1 MQRLGSSFRDP
12 AGFLFRDGGTLL
24 RQVNQEYAADYD
36 LLMGSGLY
44 DALTAGGMLVRHHEV
59 APPFSGPDADG
70 AYRVLQPELVPFVS
84 YPCEWCFGELRDAA
98 LLTLRIQDAALDH
111 GMTLKDASAFNIQ
124 FSGGAPVLIDTLSFA
139 AYRAGEPW
147 IAYRQFCQHFLAPL
161 LLMSAVD
168 ARLGGLWRAH
178 LDGVPLDLASRLLPR
193 GSWLRPG
200 VMLHVHL
207 HARSLARHADTAIE
221 TGPQSPTMM
230 SLTALRGLVDSLR
243 STVQGLRWEP
253 AGTEWADYVAT
264 RRYSAQAVEA
274 KAALVREYL
283 ASVQPAPRT
292 VWDLGANTGE
302 FSRVAAETGAYV
314 VAFDA
319 DAAAVE
325 RNYRAVRAEGTSSI
339 LPLVL
344 DLTNPTPGLGW
355 AGEERDAWLRR
366 GPADV
371 VMALALVHHLA
382 IGNNVPLESVA
393 RLLAEAGR
401 TLLIEWVPKE
411 DEQVRRLLRSR
422 TDVFPGY
429 TREGFEAAF
438 ATRFRTLRSDAI
450 QGSERRMYLMERAG

>member
-1 MQRLGSSFRDP
+1 VERLGSSFRDP
-12 AGFLFRDGGTLL
+12 AGFLFRDGDTLL
-24 RQVNQEYAADYD
+24 RQVNAEYAADYD
-36 LLMGSGLY
+36 LLMASGLY
-44 DALTAGGMLVRHHEV
+44 DALADAGMLVRHREV
-59 APPFSGPDADG
+59 AHAVWGA
-70 AYRVLQPELVPFVS
+70 AYRVLAPEVIPFVS
-84 YPCEWCFGELRDAA
+84 YPYEWCFGQLRDAA

-124 FSGGAPVLIDTLSFA
+124 FQGGAPVLVDTLSFE
-139 AYRAGEPW
+139 AYRPGEPW

-161 LLMSAVD
+161 LMMSAVD
-168 ARLGGLWRAH
+168 VRLAGVWRAH

-207 HARSLARHADTAIE
+207 HARSLARHADTAIRA
-221 TGPQSPTMM
+221 GPRAPAM

-243 STVQGLRWEP
+243 STIQGLRWDA
-253 AGTEWADYVAT
+253 AGTEWADYVET

-283 ASVQPAPRT
+283 AAVHPAPRS

-302 FSRVAAETGAYV
+302 FSRIAARTGAYV
-314 VAFDA
+314 VSFDV

-325 RNYRAVRAEGTSSI
+325 RNYRAVQAEGTSSI

-344 DLTNPTPGLGW
+344 DLANPTPGLGW
-355 AGEERDAWLRR
+355 AGRERDAWLER

-382 IGNNVPLESVA
+382 IGNNVPLDSVA
-393 RLLAEAGR
+393 RLLADAGR
-401 TLLIEWVPKE
+401 TLVIEWVPKD
-411 DEQVRRLLRSR
+411 DEQVQRLLRSR
-422 TDVFPGY
+422 RDVFPGY

-450 QGSERRMYLMERAG
+450 EGSERRMYLMERVD

>member
-1 MQRLGSSFRDP
+1 VERLGASFRDP
-12 AGFLFRDGGTLL
+12 AGFLFRHGGVLL
-24 RQVNQEYAADYD
+24 RQVNPAYAADYD

-59 APPFSGPDADG
+59 APPFSGADADR
-70 AYRVLQPELVPFVS
+70 AYRVLRPELVPFVS
-84 YPCEWCFGELRDAA
+84 YPYEWCFGQLRDAA

-124 FSGGAPVLIDTLSFA
+124 FSGGAPVLIDTLSFQ
-139 AYRAGEPW
+139 AYGPGEPW

-168 ARLGGLWRAH
+168 VRLAGLWRAH

-193 GSWLRPG
+193 GSWLKPG

-207 HARSLARHADTAIE
+207 HARSLARHANTALQA
-221 TGPQSPTMM
+221 GPRAATM

-243 STVQGLRWEP
+243 STVQGLRWDP

-264 RRYSAQAVEA
+264 RRYSAQAADA
-274 KAALVREYL
+274 KAALVRAYL
-283 ASVQPAPRT
+283 AAVHPAPRT

-302 FSRVAAETGAYV
+302 FSRIAAESGAYV

-325 RNYRAVRAEGTSSI
+325 RNYRAVRAEGASSI

-344 DLTNPTPGLGW
+344 DLANPTPGLGW
-355 AGEERDAWLRR
+355 AGEERDPWLRR

-382 IGNNVPLESVA
+382 IGNNVPLDSVA
-393 RLLAEAGR
+393 RLFAQAGR
-401 TLLIEWVPKE
+401 TLVIEFVPKD
-411 DEQVRRLLRSR
+411 DEQAQRLLRSR
-422 TDVFPGY
+422 RDVFPGY

-438 ATRFRTLRSDAI
+438 ATRFRTLRSDQI
-450 QGSERRMYLMERAG
+450 EGSGRRMYLMERAG